1 VNSTEE
7 FRLEVSHNGNES
19 VVQVFG
25 ELDAYTTPQLRKA
38 LDATLERAA
47 KRIVVGLGGT
57 SFIDSTGLGAMVAAS
72 RRAAAL
78 GGEMVIDSPRAP
90 VYRILQITGLSLS
103 ILIENGPT
111 GESPDESPEESGES
125 DDPGAAFADEEADAG

>member
-1 VNSTEE
+1 MNSPEE
-7 FRLEVSHNGNES
+7 FRLELSHNGNES
-19 VVQVFG
+19 VVEVYG

-38 LDATLERAA
+38 LDTTIERAA
-47 KRIVVGLGGT
+47 ERIVVGLGGT

-78 GGEMVIDSPRAP
+78 GGELVIDSPRAS

-103 ILIENGPT
+103 IPIENGPA
-111 GESPDESPEESGES
+111 GEGLEESDGTS
-125 DDPGAAFADEEADAG
+125 GDEEADGD

>member
-1 VNSTEE
+1 MSSVNSPED

-19 VVQVFG
+19 VVEVSG

-38 LDATLERAA
+38 LESTLERAS

-72 RRAAAL
+72 RRATAL
-78 GGEMVIDSPRAP
+78 GGELVIDSPRP
-90 VYRILQITGLSLS
+90 SVYRILQITGLSLS
-103 ILIENGPT
+103 IPIENGPEVNT
-111 GESPDESPEESGES
+111 AEAES
-125 DDPGAAFADEEADAG
+125 DSD